1 MSVCPCRSLDQNKL
15 PFEECCQPF
24 LEGKKGPSTAEALM
38 RSRYTAYVVKNI
50 HYIADT
56 QVTVKDEV
64 FDKEEALKWAESSEW
79 LGLLIKNT
87 QKGGVEDKTGIV
99 EFVASYK
106 DKETGT
112 ELKHHETS
120 LFTRENQ
127 LWKFKEGHIHGG
139 QPVKRLEPKI
149 GRNDPC
155 SCGSGK
161 KYKKCCGA

>member
-1 MSVCPCRSLDQNKL
+1 
-15 PFEECCQPF
+15 
-24 LEGKKGPSTAEALM
+24 M

-87 QKGGVEDKTGIV
+87 QKGGVDDKTGIV
-99 EFVASYK
+99 EFVANYK

>member
-1 MSVCPCRSLDQNKL
+1 V
-15 PFEECCQPF
+15 
-24 LEGKKGPSTAEALM
+24 A
-38 RSRYTAYVVKNI
+38 
-50 HYIADT
+50 
-56 QVTVKDEV
+56 
-64 FDKEEALKWAESSEW
+64 WAF
-79 LGLLIKNT
+79 GKNT
-87 QKGGVEDKTGIV
+87 QKGGVDDKTGIV
-99 EFVASYK
+99 EFVASYR
-106 DKETGT
+106 DKESGT